1 MIEETKMSER
11 ETSKDIKELV
21 IARLDVLP
29 PGKKVSIGSVGE
41 FDKNELIEHV
51 RKDDE
56 IGQKIIEVELN
67 YLRALKEGTLL
78 NKLLVPQEE

>member
-51 RKDDE
+51 KKDDE

-78 NKLLVPQEE
+78 NELLVPEEE

>member
-1 MIEETKMSER
+1 MTEETKASEH